1 MWHTRVS
8 NYGNNKNNK
17 FLDLGLW
24 GKDGFGGER
33 EREMSLWGKE
43 SFEREKYTG
52 KEDFEREKDTGGGH
66 GRGKQELHQWGRRK
80 REKEKW
86 GFDCVWLRLDFY
98 FQNAY
103 VASSDW
109 GCKSGVLHGLRIEFN
124 LIDDGV
130 WVRRN
135 FVWWRV
141 IVRILFFLA
150 YASSSST

>member
-1 MWHTRVS
+1 LRERNILGKRVLRERKILVAAIGEGS
-8 NYGNNKNNK
+8 KSSIGEEE
-17 FLDLGLW
+17 
-24 GKDGFGGER
+24 ER
-33 EREMSLWGKE
+33 ERE
-43 SFEREKYTG
+43 R
-52 KEDFEREKDTGGGH
+52 
-66 GRGKQELHQWGRRK
+66 
-80 REKEKW
+80 KW

-103 VASSDW
+103 VASPDW

-141 IVRILFFLA
+141 IVCFLFFLA
-150 YASSSST
+150 YASSSSA